1 MYVHLKHYSNQD
13 GIIILYIS
21 IIFYNFFPIKCYKMF
36 KEENQKVLLQRDDNS
51 KNSVDTSDQSS
62 GEFVNDTSMTEVWGR

>member
-1 MYVHLKHYSNQD
+1 
-13 GIIILYIS
+13 
-21 IIFYNFFPIKCYKMF
+21 MF